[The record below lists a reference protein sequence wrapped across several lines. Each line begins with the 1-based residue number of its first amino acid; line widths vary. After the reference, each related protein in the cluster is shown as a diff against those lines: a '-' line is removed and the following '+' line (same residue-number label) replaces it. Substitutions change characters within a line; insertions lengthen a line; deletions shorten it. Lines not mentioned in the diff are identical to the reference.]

1 MKEPR
6 SGSAD
11 YGAPRLDR
19 PSGKGEEE
27 GRCPADLNVLAQVES
42 GHKPLGA
49 WNRPLE
55 APLRLGMSSRAVDEL
70 RPIDVAHYLGVSGQR
85 VSQLASEQGFPR
97 PRHRADGTRFWRA
110 DVNEQWAERRWWG
123 SKPWRT

>member
-1 MKEPR
+1 VSSRSQRTR
-6 SGSAD
+6 SGRIWTSAVRTLE
-11 YGAPRLDR
+11 P
-19 PSGKGEEE
+19 
-27 GRCPADLNVLAQVES
+27 
-42 GHKPLGA
+42 
-49 WNRPLE
+49 PLE